1 MLLLLARVLQVTL
14 DKASKKFSCAIC
26 CQKQSFK
33 KIHAISNSAKDCR
46 KVVQELNE
54 LRGAR
59 DRQLGSEDTVA
70 ALQNAAAAAAAAAG
84 SCPASDAAQQALAWE
99 DFAEPDDSAGID
111 EDDSWLAGI
120 AEFVTTLPDACAARG
135 RGGKRRAKTA
145 AAAAGDDDDD
155 APYKQLRYGQG
166 RGKQQHQQQ
175 QQQQAY
181 QGVAAGGT
189 GGSSW
194 GAGRPLAQ
202 MQRVPPQQ
210 PHQQQSRQVPLQQQQ
225 QRWPGQQPQQQQQQ
239 QAAPAYQQQSSWPP
253 KQQQQQ
259 GNSQWGRQATPAH
272 VAPAELTNNTSS
284 TDGSGAAWPQSRRTC
299 PQQGSGAAAGT
310 AQQLHV
316 QHPLETQH
324 PQQQQQQPWLKPPL
338 GSTAPVKQQQG
349 GVGTY
354 SRAQQQ
360 QQPRQQLPSKPP
372 AAAAGGAWGAFV
384 DEDGPGACSSDEEQC
399 LVDAQGVCCLG
410 FTGPEAYEERGLPST
425 AAAAAGNGGVST
437 AAARWC

>member
-1 MLLLLARVLQVTL
+1 MLLLLAHVLQVTL

-59 DRQLGSEDTVA
+59 DRQLGSEDTA
-70 ALQNAAAAAAAAAG
+70 AVLEHAAAG
-84 SCPASDAAQQALAWE
+84 SCPASDAAQQAVAWE

-111 EDDSWLAGI
+111 EDDSWLAGTG
-120 AEFVTTLPDACAARG
+120 EFVTTLPDACAARG
-135 RGGKRRAKTA
+135 RGGKRRATTA

-155 APYKQLRYGQG
+155 APYEQPRYGQG
-166 RGKQQHQQQ
+166 RGKQQQHQQ

-181 QGVAAGGT
+181 QGVAARGA

-194 GAGRPLAQ
+194 GASRPLAQ

-210 PHQQQSRQVPLQQQQ
+210 LHQQQSGQVPLQQQQ

-239 QAAPAYQQQSSWPP
+239 HAAPAYQQQSSWPP
-253 KQQQQQ
+253 KQQQQHV
-259 GNSQWGRQATPAH
+259 NSQWGRQATPTH
-272 VAPAELTNNTSS
+272 VAPAEVTHKTSS
-284 TDGSGAAWPQSRRTC
+284 TDGSGAAWPQSRPTG
-299 PQQGSGAAAGT
+299 PQQGWGAAAGN
-310 AQQLHV
+310 AQQPHV
-316 QHPLETQH
+316 QHPLKTQH
-324 PQQQQQQPWLKPPL
+324 PQQQQQQQQPWLKPPL

-349 GVGTY
+349 GVGSY

-360 QQPRQQLPSKPP
+360 QQPRQQLRSKPP
-372 AAAAGGAWGAFV
+372 AAAAAAGAWGAFV
-384 DEDGPGACSSDEEQC
+384 DEDGSVACSSDEEEC